1 VKLLRRIATWRWGAV
16 GVGVLALTVLPA
28 LLGAVPVGADRPE
41 SATALLARIRASAT
55 VPFQGYAEASG
66 NLAIPD
72 VPQLGDIPA
81 LLGGSTRLRAWY
93 DGPSRWRVDT
103 IKDTGEDGLYA
114 AASGT
119 WLWEFDP
126 GRATLLA
133 GDPPIRLPRAADL
146 LPADLGRRLAAAA
159 HPDELGPLPARRVAG
174 RTALGLRIT
183 PAQSDTTVGRV
194 DLWADADAGLPV
206 RVEVTPRGATTPALT
221 SGFQDLRLARPDPA
235 VTAFTPPP
243 GAPVATTAAPDIT
256 ALIDRFAPYTLP
268 DRLAGQ
274 ARREVV
280 TGVPR
285 GVATYGEG
293 YALFAVLP
301 LTNDV
306 ARGVLRRLAAPP
318 ATALKLDGVSDFDG
332 SAISTPLINAVA
344 FRAGRRYYLLA
355 GLVDPKL
362 LQRAATELATNPPPR
377 RAP

>member
-1 VKLLRRIATWRWGAV
+1 MSLLRRIATWRWGAV
-16 GVGVLALTVLPA
+16 GAGVLALAALPA
-28 LLGAVPVGADRPE
+28 LLGAVPAGADRPE
-41 SATALLARIRASAT
+41 SATALLTRIRASAT

-72 VPQLGDIPA
+72 VPQLGDLPA

-93 DGPSRWRVDT
+93 DGRSRWRVDT
-103 IKDTGEDGLYA
+103 IKEIGEDGAYTA
-114 AASGT
+114 TSGT

-133 GDPPIRLPRAADL
+133 GDPPVRLPRAADL

-159 HPDELGPLPARRVAG
+159 RPDELTRLPARRVAG

-183 PAQSDTTVGRV
+183 PTQPDTTVGRV
-194 DLWADADAGLPV
+194 DLWADADTGLPV
-206 RVEVTPRGATTPALT
+206 RVELTARGTTTPALT
-221 SGFQDLRLARPDPA
+221 SGFQDLELTRPDPA
-235 VTAFTPPP
+235 ITAFTPPA
-243 GAPVATTAAPDIT
+243 GVPVATTAAPDIT

-274 ARREVV
+274 SRREVV
-280 TGVPR
+280 SGVPR
-285 GVATYGEG
+285 GVATYGDG

-306 ARGVLRRLAAPP
+306 ARDVLRRLSAEP
-318 ATALKLDGVSDFDG
+318 ATPLTLGGLSDFEG
-332 SAISTPLINAVA
+332 SAISTPLLNAVA

-362 LQRAATELATNPPPR
+362 LERAVAELATKPPPR